1 MAQKAVDRRKRP
13 TQDRARATRDH
24 ILATAGKLFG
34 ERGIA
39 DTSTNRIAA
48 ASGVSIG
55 TLYRYFAD
63 RAEIVDEL
71 LEQVITEVERSFTER
86 AFDVPGVGTEV
97 SVRSYTEMVAEIL
110 SVFTEVLVAHAA
122 LIKAL
127 VGGVQF
133 YSSGLPE
140 LEPRLRL
147 ILKVILIQ
155 ALGPGNDS
163 RYDEMAFVLINT
175 GFAAVLRATAV
186 GVSPEM
192 RDSTLAMTAR
202 MMGSW
207 LYAEAVAADR

>member
-1 MAQKAVDRRKRP
+1 MAQKSVDRRKRP
-13 TQDRARATRDH
+13 TQDRARATREH

-55 TLYRYFAD
+55 TLYRYFSD
-63 RAEIVDEL
+63 RSEIVDEL
-71 LEQVITEVERSFTER
+71 LDQVITEVERSFTER
-86 AFDVPGVGTEV
+86 AFDIPGVGAAGSMEGYIELV
-97 SVRSYTEMVAEIL
+97 SEIL
-110 SVFTEVLVAHAA
+110 SVFTEVLVANAA

-147 ILKVILIQ
+147 IVKVILIQ
-155 ALGPGNDS
+155 GLGPGDDG

-186 GVSPEM
+186 GVSPQM
-192 RDSTLAMTAR
+192 RDSALAMTAR

-207 LYAEAVAADR
+207 LYTEAVAAER